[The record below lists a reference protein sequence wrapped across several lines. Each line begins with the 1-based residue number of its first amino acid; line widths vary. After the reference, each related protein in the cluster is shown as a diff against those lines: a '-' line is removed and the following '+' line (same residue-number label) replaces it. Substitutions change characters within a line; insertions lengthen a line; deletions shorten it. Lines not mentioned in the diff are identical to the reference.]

1 MQPEHEQRI
10 RDLAQRGYAALF
22 SLARFMK
29 PLNDVVAESRHKRAL
44 MALATACLRES
55 ETIIF
60 LVQGRRVWSAD
71 VLMRSVLEGSVKF
84 AYILESPATFAAR
97 CIEFRDVLPAI
108 AKLRWHGKAEEWL
121 NAVGENGSREQRPYR
136 DVLLSEQELE
146 ELRTTYPRELRNA
159 VEGRWGFTSLLTA
172 ISKPTGAFGP
182 IGRSLLHPY
191 SMASHLIHM
200 SYEGSDLPLE
210 RDSRPEERRD
220 AIGVA
225 HAAVLISDC
234 LDFAHVRANAVYR
247 FTGISPEALYAELKS
262 QRPLRDDLSTLVR
275 EWERIEYGTTDE
287 GSQTT
292 SIT

>member
-1 MQPEHEQRI
+1 MQPEYEQRI

-22 SLARFMK
+22 SLAPFMK
-29 PLNDVVAESRHKRAL
+29 PLNDIAAEPRHKHAL

-136 DVLLSEQELE
+136 DVLLSKQQLE

-172 ISKPTGAFGP
+172 ISKPNGAFGP
-182 IGRSLLHPY
+182 VGRSLLHPY
-191 SMASHLIHM
+191 SVASHLIHM

-234 LDFAHVRANAVYR
+234 LDFAHVRANAVHR
-247 FTGISPEALYAELKS
+247 FTGHSPEALYAELKS

-275 EWERIEYGTTDE
+275 EWERVEYGTTDE
-287 GSQTT
+287 GSGH
-292 SIT
+292 